1 MAGMLVQPALPAP
14 LRAGLF
20 RPLAL
25 VAGAKV
31 IGRTTVAG
39 RPVVIVGQL
48 TAGMLT
54 ETHARILRRVS
65 NLIDSG
71 WAAWL
76 PFELIDALEA
86 RGGNSAQRRSYRQ
99 RLERGP
105 SETDRERWERFALV
119 CPSRIDLPDQAG
131 LDEGAVDRV
140 LDDLGLLDA
149 APEAVEL
156 VLTLDQEDVRDLE
169 RIRSARDAEGVGA
182 VPAGMP
188 ELNVL
193 GGGRTGRNDP
203 CPCGSGKKFK
213 RCHGR

>member
-1 MAGMLVQPALPAP
+1 V
-14 LRAGLF
+14 
-20 RPLAL
+20 
-25 VAGAKV
+25 
-31 IGRTTVAG
+31 T
-39 RPVVIVGQL
+39 
-48 TAGMLT
+48 
-54 ETHARILRRVS
+54 

-86 RGGNSAQRRSYRQ
+86 RNGNSAQRRAFRT

-105 SETDRERWERFALV
+105 SPEDRERWERFALV
-119 CPSRIDLPDQAG
+119 CPSRIDLPHQDG
-131 LDEGAVDRV
+131 LDADAAYAV
-140 LDDLGLLDA
+140 LDDLGLLDNQ
-149 APEAVEL
+149 PEAVEL

-169 RIRSARDAEGVGA
+169 RIRSARDVEGVGA
-182 VPAGMP
+182 APAGMP

-193 GGGRTGRNDP
+193 GGGKTGRNDP